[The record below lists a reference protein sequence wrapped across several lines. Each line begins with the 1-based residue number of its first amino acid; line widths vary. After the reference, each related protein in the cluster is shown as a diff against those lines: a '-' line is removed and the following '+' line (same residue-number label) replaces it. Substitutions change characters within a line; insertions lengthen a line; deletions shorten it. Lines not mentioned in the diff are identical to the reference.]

1 MSEIINTNKSL
12 EENKGKAKKKIGIF
26 ISGMII
32 LGVLYALYFFLYSR
46 NYESTEN
53 AYVTGNQTA
62 VTAQISGSVTKIN
75 FVNTTKVKKGDL
87 LVEFENT
94 DYQLALEGAEI
105 ALAQAVRDYS
115 SLETNVSQ
123 YQYSLGESL
132 NNLTNVKQNYERN
145 FKLFNSGLISRQQ
158 MDASTTQLKNAKL
171 AVSQKKEALANAK
184 LQANSKDSYSHPAI
198 QNAILKYKQA
208 FLNLSRTKVYAP
220 IDGIIAKKSI
230 SLGQKVGIGNP
241 LFSIID
247 LNNEWVE
254 VNLKEN
260 QMKNIKIGNTV
271 ELTSSLNKKTYEG
284 YIVGLS
290 AGTGNAFSLL
300 PPQNASGN
308 WIKIT
313 QRVPVRVTF
322 DKESL
327 KNNGSLPLGTTMEA
341 KINTSILKDKVSNIE
356 ISSSNPYILDTK
368 KIQKTIDHIVKANL
382 Y

>member
-208 FLNLSRTKVYAP
+208 YLNLARTKVYAP
-220 IDGIIAKKSI
+220 TDGIIAKKSI

-241 LFSIID
+241 LFSVID

-313 QRVPVRVTF
+313 QRVPVRVAF

-327 KNNGSLPLGTTMEA
+327 KNSGTLPLGTTMEA
-341 KINTSILKDKVSNIE
+341 KINTSILKDKVSDIE

>member
-75 FVNTTKVKKGDL
+75 FVNTTEVKKGDL

-105 ALAQAVRDYS
+105 SLAQAVRDYS

-145 FKLFNSGLISRQQ
+145 FKLFNNGLISRQQ

-208 FLNLSRTKVYAP
+208 YLNLSRTKVYAP
-220 IDGIIAKKSI
+220 INGIIAKKSI
-230 SLGQKVGIGNP
+230 SLGQKVGIGSP
-241 LFSIID
+241 LFSVID

>member
-171 AVSQKKEALANAK
+171 AVSQKKETLANAK

-208 FLNLSRTKVYAP
+208 YLNLARTKVYAP
-220 IDGIIAKKSI
+220 TDGIIAKKSI

-241 LFSIID
+241 LFSVID

-313 QRVPVRVTF
+313 QRVPVRVAF

-327 KNNGSLPLGTTMEA
+327 KNSGTLPLGTTMEA
-341 KINTSILKDKVSNIE
+341 KINTSILKDKVSDIE

>member
-1 MSEIINTNKSL
+1 MSEIKNTNKNL

-26 ISGMII
+26 ISGMIV

-75 FVNTTKVKKGDL
+75 FVNTTEVKKGDL
-87 LVEFENT
+87 LVEFEDT

-145 FKLFNSGLISRQQ
+145 FKLFNSGLISHQQ

-208 FLNLSRTKVYAP
+208 YLNLARTKVYAP
-220 IDGIIAKKSI
+220 TDGIIAKKSI

-241 LFSIID
+241 LFSVID

-260 QMKNIKIGNTV
+260 QMKNIKIGNIV

-313 QRVPVRVTF
+313 QRVPVRVAF

-327 KNNGSLPLGTTMEA
+327 ENSGTLPLGTTMEA
-341 KINTSILKDKVSNIE
+341 KINTSILKDKVSDIE

>member
-241 LFSIID
+241 LFSVID

-313 QRVPVRVTF
+313 QRVPVRVAI

-327 KNNGSLPLGTTMEA
+327 KNSGTLPLGTTMEA
-341 KINTSILKDKVSNIE
+341 KINTSILKDKVSDIE

>member
-1 MSEIINTNKSL
+1 MSEIKNTNL

-26 ISGMII
+26 ISGMVV
-32 LGVLYALYFFLYSR
+32 LGALYALYFFLYSC

-87 LVEFENT
+87 LVEFEDT
-94 DYQLALEGAEI
+94 DYQLALERAEI

-208 FLNLSRTKVYAP
+208 YLNLARTKVYAP
-220 IDGIIAKKSI
+220 TDGIIAKKSI

-241 LFSIID
+241 LFSVID

-313 QRVPVRVTF
+313 QRVPVRVAF

-327 KNNGSLPLGTTMEA
+327 KNSGTLPLGTTMEA
-341 KINTSILKDKVSNIE
+341 KINTSILKDKVSDIE